1 MIQRMDLVA
10 GQGGVRS
17 AWLARVARRVVR
29 RRDGRAPLWIELAI
43 VVWLFWLYDVINDLA
58 PLRHALAL
66 RNAVAVLHFE
76 RSLGLDPELS
86 INRWLASHTTLALIA
101 SYDYFFSHAIVTFA
115 VLVLL
120 WWRLPRRYIRLR
132 TVLVIINLI
141 AFAVFW
147 RYPLAPPR
155 SFPGLG
161 FIDVIARA
169 HALISWH
176 SGVLVHDADQFAAMP
191 SLHIAW
197 AMWSAIGV
205 WYLTRRVLIRVL
217 AVAYPML
224 TAFVVLGTGNH
235 YLVDVVAGA
244 ATVALAFAVQL
255 AFTRLAALLRRR
267 RGRRAHADV
276 PAHAHA
282 TLHPHGT
289 HEPEH
294 AVRSAPAQP

>member
-155 SFPGLG
+155 SFPALG
-161 FIDVIARA
+161 YIDVIARSN
-169 HALISWH
+169 ALVSWH

-267 RGRRAHADV
+267 RGRRAHADAH
-276 PAHAHA
+276 AHAHA
-282 TLHPHGT
+282 TLHPHDT

>member
-10 GQGGVRS
+10 GKGGVRS

-155 SFPGLG
+155 SFPALG
-161 FIDVIARA
+161 YIDVIARSN
-169 HALISWH
+169 ALVSWH

-217 AVAYPML
+217 AVAYPIL

>member
-86 INRWLASHTTLALIA
+86 INRWLASHTTLGLIA

-161 FIDVIARA
+161 YIDVIARSN
-169 HALISWH
+169 ALVSWH

-197 AMWSAIGV
+197 AIWSAVGI
-205 WYLTRRVLIRVL
+205 WYLTRRVLIRAL
-217 AVAYPML
+217 AVAYPVL
-224 TAFVVLGTGNH
+224 TCFVVLGTGNH
-235 YLVDVVAGA
+235 YLVDVAAGA
-244 ATVALAFAVQL
+244 ATVALAFAAQL
-255 AFTRLAALLRRR
+255 ALTRLLALLRNRR
-267 RGRRAHADV
+267 EQRTHERAHAHVHEPDR
-276 PAHAHA
+276 A
-282 TLHPHGT
+282 

-294 AVRSAPAQP
+294 AVRGVPAQP

>member
-1 MIQRMDLVA
+1 MDLVA
-10 GQGGVRS
+10 GQGDVRS
-17 AWLARVARRVVR
+17 AWLQRVWLRVGRRA
-29 RRDGRAPLWIELAI
+29 DGRAPLWIELAI

-66 RNAVAVLHFE
+66 RNAIGVLHFE
-76 RSLGLDPELS
+76 RSLGIDPELS
-86 INRWLASHTTLALIA
+86 INRWLASHTTLGLIA
-101 SYDYFFSHAIVTFA
+101 SYDYFFSHAVVTFA
-115 VLVLL
+115 VLALL
-120 WWRLPRRYIRLR
+120 WWRLPQRYIRLR

-161 FIDVIARA
+161 YIDVIARSN
-169 HALISWH
+169 ALVSWQ

-197 AMWSAIGV
+197 AIWSAVGV
-205 WYLTRRVLIRVL
+205 WYLTRRVLIRAL
-217 AVAYPML
+217 AAAYPVL
-224 TAFVVLGTGNH
+224 TCFVVLGTGNH
-235 YLVDVVAGA
+235 YLVDVAAGA

-255 AFTRLAALLRRR
+255 AFTRLLAILRSRR
-267 RGRRAHADV
+267 EQRTHE

-282 TLHPHGT
+282 HAHEPDRA

-294 AVRSAPAQP
+294 AVRGMPAQP

>member
-86 INRWLASHTTLALIA
+86 INRWLASHTTLGLIA

-161 FIDVIARA
+161 YIDVIARSN
-169 HALISWH
+169 ALVSWH

-205 WYLTRRVLIRVL
+205 WYLTRRVLIRAL
-217 AVAYPML
+217 AVAYPVL
-224 TAFVVLGTGNH
+224 TCFVVLGTGNH
-235 YLVDVVAGA
+235 YLVDVAAGA
-244 ATVALAFAVQL
+244 ATVALAFAAQL
-255 AFTRLAALLRRR
+255 ALTRLLALLRNRR
-267 RGRRAHADV
+267 EQRTHERAHVHEPDRA
-276 PAHAHA
+276 
-282 TLHPHGT
+282 

-294 AVRSAPAQP
+294 AVRGVPAQP

>member
-10 GQGGVRS
+10 GKGGVRS

-155 SFPGLG
+155 SFPALG
-161 FIDVIARA
+161 YIDVIARSN
-169 HALISWH
+169 ALVSWH

-267 RGRRAHADV
+267 RGRRAHADAH
-276 PAHAHA
+276 AHAHA
-282 TLHPHGT
+282 TLHPHDT